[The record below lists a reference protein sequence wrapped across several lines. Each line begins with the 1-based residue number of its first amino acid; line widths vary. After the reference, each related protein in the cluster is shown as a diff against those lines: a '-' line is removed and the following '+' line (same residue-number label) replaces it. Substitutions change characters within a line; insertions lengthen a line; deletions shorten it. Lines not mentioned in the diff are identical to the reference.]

1 MNNVVIEQL
10 IMRNGQETNVV
21 VMLKSKTRDKMLT
34 LMAKKIE
41 LKCRRDTVL
50 IKSEERKD
58 KFKKKCIFLK
68 LNFLLIIKYSRKAFK
83 SLLNDTLF
91 GIFVLGSF
99 EMPRN
104 IKL

>member
-41 LKCRRDTVL
+41 LKCRRDTAL

-58 KFKKKCIFLK
+58 KFKK
-68 LNFLLIIKYSRKAFK
+68 N
-83 SLLNDTLF
+83 
-91 GIFVLGSF
+91 
-99 EMPRN
+99 E
-104 IKL
+104 IKLRRCIQAKIRVKLANNGIIYFLIFW